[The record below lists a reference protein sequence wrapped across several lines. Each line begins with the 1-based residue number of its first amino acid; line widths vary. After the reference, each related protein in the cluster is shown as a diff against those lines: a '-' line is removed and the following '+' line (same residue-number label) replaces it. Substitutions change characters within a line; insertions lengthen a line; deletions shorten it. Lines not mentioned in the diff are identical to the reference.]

1 MLFYLQAQRL
11 LSCLRV
17 HAVSAFVHP
26 PRSRPAPAPPATQM
40 RGHRN
45 FALFADARAHRR
57 RKHSRVQQIT
67 RHSSVYDP
75 PPILTCSGSATHPHT
90 HPRMFWLGNY
100 FPNYQVYDPH
110 MFWLGNRALA
120 PDEWDVAER
129 ASHTASC
136 CSAAVTHPRESE
148 CSPPSTTRPETE
160 PSSVHAPDTHY
171 PGSRLSRSL

>member
-1 MLFYLQAQRL
+1 
-11 LSCLRV
+11 
-17 HAVSAFVHP
+17 
-26 PRSRPAPAPPATQM
+26 
-40 RGHRN
+40 
-45 FALFADARAHRR
+45 
-57 RKHSRVQQIT
+57 
-67 RHSSVYDP
+67 
-75 PPILTCSGSATHPHT
+75 
-90 HPRMFWLGNY
+90 MFWLGNY

-160 PSSVHAPDTHY
+160 PSSVHAHDTHIRY
-171 PGSRLSRSL
+171 PGLVFHAPSNLVDHSRLN

>member
-1 MLFYLQAQRL
+1 
-11 LSCLRV
+11 
-17 HAVSAFVHP
+17 
-26 PRSRPAPAPPATQM
+26 
-40 RGHRN
+40 
-45 FALFADARAHRR
+45 
-57 RKHSRVQQIT
+57 
-67 RHSSVYDP
+67 
-75 PPILTCSGSATHPHT
+75 
-90 HPRMFWLGNY
+90 MFWLGNY

-160 PSSVHAPDTHY
+160 PSSVHAPDTHIRY
-171 PGSRLSRSL
+171 PGLVFHAPSNLVDHSRLN